1 MPVEFTLNVL
11 EQADGSARL
20 RMAGND
26 ILVAVHGPSPVK
38 TKQELTD
45 RATLQVSVETM
56 NTPPSIILIPS
67 YQYSKS

>member
-1 MPVEFTLNVL
+1 MPVEFALNVL
-11 EQADGSARL
+11 KQADGSARL

-45 RATLQVSVETM
+45 RASLQVSVETL
-56 NTPPSIILIPS
+56 NTPPSIIL
-67 YQYSKS
+67 KSSRQCIEF